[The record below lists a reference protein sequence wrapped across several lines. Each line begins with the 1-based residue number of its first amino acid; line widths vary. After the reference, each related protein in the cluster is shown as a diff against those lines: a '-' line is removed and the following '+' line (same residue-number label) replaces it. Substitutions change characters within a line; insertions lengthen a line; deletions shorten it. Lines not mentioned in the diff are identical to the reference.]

1 MMLPR
6 QDEETLAQILREL
19 DANDRRIDDLE
30 GIEIPFL
37 EDVQIGGGAGA
48 GRTVIETKTPS
59 GVASVTFSS
68 IDTIEAFR
76 HLQLNYVVQ
85 AETSGA
91 EVNMR
96 VRLNGSSTVGDYNW
110 TRHESLTDTSGS
122 FFDAHGLIKSLN
134 NDDLLIGFAPGE
146 ANAAVDPKLFAFGVL
161 DFLYKNEATFK
172 VVQGR
177 NGTQRPTF
185 QEGMRKQ
192 LLAGSFRDLARID
205 SIVFDIIGSTFH
217 SGSILQ
223 LVGLS

>member
-1 MMLPR
+1 MLPR
-6 QDEETLAQILREL
+6 QDERALGEILREL
-19 DANDRRIDDLE
+19 DANGRRIADLE
-30 GIEIPFL
+30 GIEIPFE
-37 EDVQIGGGAGA
+37 EDVEIGGGGGG

-59 GVASVTFSS
+59 GVSSVTFSS
-68 IDTIEAFR
+68 IDTIEEFR

-85 AETSGA
+85 AESVGA

-146 ANAAVDPKLFAFGVL
+146 ANAVVDPQLFAFGVL

-177 NGTQRPTF
+177 NGTLRANF

-192 LLAGSFRDLARID
+192 LLAGSFRDTGRLD

-217 SGSILQ
+217 SGSKLQ
-223 LVGLS
+223 LVGIT